1 MIKFFRNIR
10 KRMLGENRFTRYLLY
25 AVGEIILVVIGILL
39 ALQINNW
46 NEGRKELKAE
56 VEFLKGVKTDLKQD
70 RDFIVYVM
78 DINQDKLKTYAI
90 LEEWAEKGNSQN
102 KRVGDSL
109 FLRYISQGQRTFYPV
124 SGAFQSAVS
133 GNQLNNF
140 KDKETTSALVKLYNS
155 TYARLLDNAQ
165 ILDGRWGEVSKAY
178 IHERRTHKLKDPSNE
193 YLIGAIDDI
202 TYHLIQLEW
211 YLNTLEKALI
221 EIDTILESEAINSL

>member
-1 MIKFFRNIR
+1 MIKVFRNIR
-10 KRMLGENRFTRYLLY
+10 RRLLNENRFTRYLLY
-25 AVGEIILVVIGILL
+25 ALGEIILVVIGILL

-56 VEFLKGVKTDLKQD
+56 REFLSGIKTDLKQD
-70 RDFIVYVM
+70 RDFIFHVI
-78 DINQDKLKTYAI
+78 DINQDKLKIYAK
-90 LEEWAEKGNSQN
+90 LKEWAENGSSTKKQMA
-102 KRVGDSL
+102 DSL
-109 FLRYISQGQRTFYPV
+109 FLMYISQGQRTFYPV
-124 SGAFQSAVS
+124 SGSFQSAVS

-140 KDKETTSALVKLYNS
+140 RDKETTSALVKLYNS

-178 IHERRTHKLKDPSNE
+178 IHERRTGKLKNFSYD
-193 YLIGAIDDI
+193 YLIKAIDDI

-221 EIDTILESEAINSL
+221 EIDAIIKSEAIDSQ